1 LKILLKCKL
10 FAQTLI
16 AWGPFPFS
24 FLFLCLLVF
33 AFFGGGWSMQA
44 AILYVVDSKFL
55 FAVVKKPDELSR
67 VSYVSQV
74 YMYMY

>member
-1 LKILLKCKL
+1 
-10 FAQTLI
+10 
-16 AWGPFPFS
+16 
-24 FLFLCLLVF
+24 
-33 AFFGGGWSMQA
+33 MQA

-55 FAVVKKPDELSR
+55 FAVVKVPDELSR